1 MSEARQEPG
10 VSIMTENRLQPANQ
24 PPPTPDDAW
33 LESLLRQDASAT
45 SYVDDGNFTASVMNQ
60 LPERTGSSPY
70 RWIVPAM
77 GLLGFLIG
85 LVGLSGGEYLSL
97 NLVNVANM
105 KSVSLRTLLVAA
117 LPLGLLYWL
126 ALGAAWQEK

>member
-1 MSEARQEPG
+1 M
-10 VSIMTENRLQPANQ
+10 MTKDSLHPANQ
-24 PPPTPDDAW
+24 LQSMPDDAW
-33 LESLLRQDASAT
+33 LESLLRQDASAAP
-45 SYVDDGNFTASVMNQ
+45 YIDDGGFTASVLRR
-60 LPERTGSSPY
+60 LPAPRGRAPY

-85 LVGLSGGEYLSL
+85 LVGLSGGEYLSQS
-97 NLVNVANM
+97 LVSVANM
-105 KSVSLRTLLVAA
+105 KSLSLQSLLVAA